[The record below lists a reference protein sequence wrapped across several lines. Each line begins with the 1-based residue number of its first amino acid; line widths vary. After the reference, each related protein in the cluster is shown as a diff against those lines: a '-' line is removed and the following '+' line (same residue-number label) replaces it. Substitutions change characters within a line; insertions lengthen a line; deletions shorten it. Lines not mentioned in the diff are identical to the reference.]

1 MEGTP
6 VFLPGESHGQRSLA
20 GYSPRGCKESDT
32 AEATESTHTLTLT
45 HTHTHAQC
53 NVTGLPPG
61 GNIRGKMA
69 IDAKSSAKCAT
80 FSPWDFPGKN
90 TGMGCHFL
98 LRGSNPGL
106 PHCRQM
112 L

>member
-1 MEGTP
+1 MD
-6 VFLPGESHGQRSLA
+6 
-20 GYSPRGCKESDT
+20 RG
-32 AEATESTHTLTLT
+32 AWRATVHWAAKSQTQQKRLSAHTHHTHT
-45 HTHTHAQC
+45 HSHTHAQC
-53 NVTGLPPG
+53 NVTGLLTG
-61 GNIRGKMA
+61 GNIRGKMV

-98 LRGSNPGL
+98 LQGVFPTQGSNPDL